1 MLRVEQQQAALAG
14 EAFDG
19 QQHLVVAGLVQPH
32 LDVVGGDV
40 QGSVH
45 PRGVGAGGLV
55 RVGGGECPVEGQDAP
70 VRATGVIVALA
81 GLAGLLVCFADFV
94 LARGTPA
101 PVAPTERLVVEG
113 PYRFV
118 RNPMYV
124 AGVTIVMGQA
134 LWWGS
139 PWVAAYGVLVWATT
153 ATFVRIYEEPTL
165 RRTYGA
171 SYEAYAAAVRRWI
184 PRIRPWRSLRR

>member
-1 MLRVEQQQAALAG
+1 MKVGTAAVGSAVFFVV
-14 EAFDG
+14 AP
-19 QQHLVVAGLVQPH
+19 LVVAGLVPW
-32 LDVVGGDV
+32 LIGVATAT
-40 QGSVH
+40 SVTT
-45 PRGVGAGGLV
+45 
-55 RVGGGECPVEGQDAP
+55 P

-124 AGVTIVMGQA
+124 AVVTIVMGQA

-153 ATFVRIYEEPTL
+153 ATFGRIYEEPTL
-165 RRTYGA
+165 REQFGPEYDDYR
-171 SYEAYAAAVRRWI
+171 AAVRAWI
-184 PRIRPWRSLRR
+184 PRPRPWSRPADG